1 MNTKGL
7 CDRFERE
14 GILQIERGL
23 PLDNHF
29 ETCGSC
35 GQARQKYASL
45 FAALPKSAPD
55 VAPRMGWQS
64 RVLQAAAEK
73 EAVRSTFSSAGRGT
87 TDAWTAIAMIGALTA
102 AAFGFAPR
110 PLPFDVQ
117 AETQVTRA
125 PAMPEMALPSL
136 PESEPES
143 TPAPIAPKASP
154 KQVHSAPVA
163 VTNAP
168 SATAVETPKIA
179 PTIAATPEPEVA
191 RSSKPQVV
199 RPDKL
204 YGFSIKYPRAAMEA
218 KVQGDVRAICTI
230 RADGRNTNCRILKSL
245 PFLDE
250 AVLRALTAART
261 DPIKVNGKAVDN
273 SDHIW
278 HITITLRPPKD
289 EPMIGRGM
297 PIVNWSW

>member
-1 MNTKGL
+1 MNTTGL

-29 ETCGSC
+29 ATCDSC
-35 GQARQKYASL
+35 GQAQQTYASL
-45 FAALPKSAPD
+45 FAALPKSAPE

-73 EAVRSTFSSAGRGT
+73 ETVRPTFSSAGRGT

-102 AAFGFAPR
+102 AALGFAPR
-110 PLPFDVQ
+110 PLPFDMQ

-125 PAMPEMALPSL
+125 PATPELALPSL
-136 PESEPES
+136 PESEPE
-143 TPAPIAPKASP
+143 TAPAPAPIAPKAPP
-154 KQVHSAPVA
+154 KHVHSAPVT
-163 VTNAP
+163 VTDAQPQSAP
-168 SATAVETPKIA
+168 NMV
-179 PTIAATPEPEVA
+179 ATPEPKVD
-191 RSSKPQVV
+191 RSSKPEVV

-218 KVQGDVRAICTI
+218 KVQGDVRVQCTI
-230 RADGRNTNCRILKSL
+230 RADGRNANCRILKSL

-250 AVLRALTAART
+250 AVLRALAAART
-261 DPIKVNGKAVDN
+261 DPIKVNGKAIDN

-278 HITITLRPPKD
+278 HITITLRQPKE

-297 PIVNWSW
+297 PIVNWKW